1 MKYKKIDT
9 DNYELYFIKSNKFKT
24 VLINTIIINEFNAQ
38 DITKEKVLSEYLINT
53 NKYYSNEIEMSKRYM
68 ELYDPEV
75 DIYDIFR
82 DVHSKCFDISFLNE
96 KYTEK
101 GMNKKIIDF
110 YFSLIFDI
118 NEKNNKLDEVN
129 LNMSKQTLKTE
140 EIIKRESSAE
150 TAYKN
155 AMSKI
160 RDDLPI
166 TKNNRIDLD
175 LIDKINSEDLL
186 KYYKDRLRKGKF
198 LVFVIGD
205 LEEDEIKELIDNNL
219 NNKVYNNSISYKKDF
234 NVTKSDE
241 ELVVKE
247 KSSFNETIIYNI
259 YKLLNLTEREKYIV
273 LPIFNE
279 IIGGSSSKLFNN
291 VREKN
296 SLAYY
301 IYSNYSS
308 NQSIYYIYAGIQKEN
323 YDKTIKLINK
333 EINNMK
339 NGNITIDEINSAKE
353 TILSNILKSL
363 DSQRSILYNL
373 ESIILYER
381 DDYNT
386 LKDKFISVTKDEII
400 NLSNKLNLDIIYS
413 LEGDNNEK
421 N

>member
-259 YKLLNLTEREKYIV
+259 YKLLYLTEREKYIV